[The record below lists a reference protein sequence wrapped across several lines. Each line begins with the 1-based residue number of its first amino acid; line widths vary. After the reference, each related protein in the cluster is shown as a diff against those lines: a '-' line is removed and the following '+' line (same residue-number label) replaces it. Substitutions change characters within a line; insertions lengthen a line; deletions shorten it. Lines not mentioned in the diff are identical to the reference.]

1 MDSGFLY
8 ALYSPRNEPDRFK
21 LARNYIDK
29 LFANGES
36 SKHRLL
42 LLWPIL
48 YETLNS
54 RFVRDK
60 KVMLRFQNEFGHF
73 KRNNQVD
80 LIDDLPFREAGLSLL
95 LNNKLN
101 QPFSLVD
108 IMIQMYVS
116 QNKAGISGILTFDHR
131 DFAEFCR
138 KNDVEML
145 PYRIKRFSS

>member
-1 MDSGFLY
+1 
-8 ALYSPRNEPDRFK
+8 
-21 LARNYIDK
+21 
-29 LFANGES
+29 
-36 SKHRLL
+36 
-42 LLWPIL
+42 
-48 YETLNS
+48 
-54 RFVRDK
+54 
-60 KVMLRFQNEFGHF
+60 MLRFQNEFGHF